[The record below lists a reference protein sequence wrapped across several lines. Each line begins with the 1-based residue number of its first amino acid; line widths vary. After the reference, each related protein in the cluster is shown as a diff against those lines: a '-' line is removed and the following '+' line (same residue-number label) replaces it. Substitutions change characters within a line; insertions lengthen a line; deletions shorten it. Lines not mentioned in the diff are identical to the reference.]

1 MGNLTSSCALVKEVN
16 APYNA
21 PIIIVTFILGFIGNA
36 VALWIF
42 SFHVKSWKPN
52 TVYSLNLAI
61 ADTLLIC
68 CLPFRADY
76 YIRGKNWIYGDVPC
90 HLKVFLISLNR
101 AGSIMFLTAMAI
113 NRYLKVVHPHH
124 RVNTMPTS
132 CAVKVATSLWVLAVA
147 ICSHLLAEPQSFKL
161 DNQTYCEPINISRP
175 LSPTTIWTDIV
186 FIIFKFAIP
195 APIILFST
203 SCIIWKLK
211 QMKIELR
218 GKYKRAMKLVFA
230 VSAVFVLCF
239 LPTSI
244 AVLAVL
250 ITKLRGTEGCKSY
263 ETAVHV
269 FYNTLFMTYLN
280 SVLDPVIY
288 YFSSSKFKSALLKA
302 VAPFKRNCSKSETD
316 SAAQPTESTGQ
327 IDVDHHLKNTAGCNK
342 YEQSQ
347 SMSTLSA
354 SSNF

>member
-1 MGNLTSSCALVKEVN
+1 MDNGTQQSRRMGDVNSS
-16 APYNA
+16 YNP
-21 PIIIVTFILGFIGNA
+21 PIIIVTFVLGFIGNA

-76 YIRGKNWIYGDVPC
+76 FIRGKNWIYGDVPC
-90 HLKVFLISLNR
+90 RLKVFLISLNR

-113 NRYLKVVHPHH
+113 NRYLKVVHPQH

-132 CAVKVATSLWVLAVA
+132 CAVKAAAGLWVLAVA
-147 ICSHLLAEPQSFKL
+147 ICSHLLAEPHSFEL
-161 DNQTYCEPINISRP
+161 DNQTYCEPFNIRRP
-175 LSPTTIWTDIV
+175 LSPTTIWTDVV
-186 FIIFKFAIP
+186 FIVFKFAIP

-218 GKYKRAMKLVFA
+218 SKYNRAMKLVIA

-239 LPTSI
+239 LPTNI

-250 ITKLRGTEGCKSY
+250 VTKLGGTEGCKSY

-288 YFSSSKFKSALLKA
+288 YFSSSTFKNALMKA
-302 VAPFKRNCSKSETD
+302 VASLNLNCSRSKTERAMQSRD
-316 SAAQPTESTGQ
+316 S
-327 IDVDHHLKNTAGCNK
+327 I
-342 YEQSQ
+342 
-347 SMSTLSA
+347 
-354 SSNF
+354 